1 MNFRIILLLL
11 FKMLKLHRGE
21 EKKLLLFGAVNLI
34 TSMMIG
40 IMNNGV
46 DAIVLNFFG
55 NADPIP
61 MLLIFGSL
69 LLIVASVLYGTY
81 ADRYNGT
88 WIIILTLGASS
99 LFFILFSSLFDYLPD
114 WNIKYYT
121 LYVFRFTLSTV
132 LTLQFWEIC
141 NLFFDIRQGKR
152 LFPKIML
159 IGSIGYAAGSFII
172 AGLAGYLS
180 QVRILWFIAFSCL
193 LSTVITFQLAKL
205 PVSFHI
211 RRKKSSPVQ
220 EIREGFASMEY
231 NPFLKIFSL
240 STFLFG
246 ISAGL
251 ILYTYNDIVANLFQ
265 DSFNLASFLGVWRGL
280 AEVVIY
286 IFQAVLVMKVMS
298 ISEMG
303 SSFQKGILIRL
314 LGFQLMLLFFV
325 FSMTAS
331 ADFSRQLLLALMSP
345 GAVLAFSVLPREIR
359 SKAMAF
365 NNGFV
370 SSAGVIIGGAILV
383 PVIRPLQAFL
393 GQKGMYVVLIAT
405 ILILILWR
413 LILNIKI
420 NKEYLKTLSGNM
432 TRGKMDL
439 SLVANN
445 IENIATNKELFGK
458 LIEDFDHLDSSI
470 KLYLLNTL
478 QPYLTEAEQGD
489 LLMSRFDK
497 EKDSVKYKI
506 IEILGL
512 IKGDHLVSRI
522 DDLILSDD
530 RQIRTETIIYRHRKC
545 AEGEKA
551 FDTCGE
557 LISLKDGE
565 IQDKISAMQ
574 IIERMQ
580 LKEYI
585 PELINALD
593 GEDEQVVKQALNTL
607 VSLKAEDAI
616 PLFIPKLFDNKYSRH
631 FNRAIE
637 GFGPS
642 AAEPVI
648 DYYSRLDRADFEKR
662 RKLIRV
668 IGKVYKLS
676 SINFLNDELNGLI
689 GSDAYPT
696 DIVKMSRDSRVKYN
710 CSVEEE
716 TLIDE
721 IVTVLSNY
729 PAESLAPEYST
740 VLTYVI
746 NNAQRT
752 YHAALN
758 KEKIEKEGRDKYSL
772 LVCKLLDEDIL
783 MGLKRMMRAVILLS
797 GNFEH
802 QKTLSKAMRLIH
814 SENRRLRSQAFE
826 LFETLGDKKI
836 TAYILP
842 YLENLSF
849 AELKIRMGRHFP
861 FLGPDT
867 EVMFGEWR
875 HLNESV
881 FNMKWK
887 KNLAE
892 LVPGT

>member
-21 EKKLLLFGAVNLI
+21 EKKLLLFGSVNLV

-46 DAIVLNFFG
+46 DAIVLNYFG

-61 MLLIFGSL
+61 MLLILGSA
-69 LLIVASVLYGTY
+69 LLIVASVFYGTY

-88 WIIILTLGASS
+88 WIIILTLGFSS
-99 LFFILFSSLFDYLPD
+99 LFFILFSSWFDFFQD
-114 WNIKYYT
+114 WDISYHI
-121 LYVFRFTLSTV
+121 LYIFRFTLSTV

-152 LFPKIML
+152 LFPKILL

-172 AGLAGYLS
+172 AGMAGYLS
-180 QVRILWFIAFSCL
+180 QVRILWFITFTSI
-193 LSTVITFQLAKL
+193 LSTVITSQLAKL
-205 PVSFHI
+205 PVTFHI
-211 RRKKSSPVQ
+211 KRKKSSPVQ
-220 EIREGFASMEY
+220 EIKEGFASMEF

-251 ILYTYNDIVANLFQ
+251 ILYTYNDIVANLFN
-265 DSFNLASFLGVWRGL
+265 DTFNLTSFLGVWRGL

-286 IFQAVLVMKVMS
+286 LIQAVLIMKVMS

-303 SSFQKGILIRL
+303 SSFKKGILIRL
-314 LGFQLMLLFFV
+314 IGFQLMLIFFV

-345 GAVLAFSVLPREIR
+345 GAVLAFSVLPRDIR

-370 SSAGVIIGGAILV
+370 SSAGVIIGGAVLV

-393 GQKGMYVVLIAT
+393 GQNGMYFVLIAT

-432 TRGKMDL
+432 ARGRMDL

-458 LIEDFDHLDSSI
+458 LIEDFDQLSSSI
-470 KLYLLNTL
+470 KLYLLNAL
-478 QPYLTEAEQGD
+478 QPYLSEPEQGD

-497 EKDSVKYKI
+497 EKDNVKYKI

-512 IKGDHLVSRI
+512 IKGDHLGDRI
-522 DDLILSDD
+522 EQLLLSDD
-530 RQIRTETIIYRHRKC
+530 RQIRTEAIIYQYRKC
-545 AEGEKA
+545 DEEESDLDACRKLISIEEGEIR
-551 FDTCGE
+551 DR
-557 LISLKDGE
+557 IS
-565 IQDKISAMQ
+565 SMH
-574 IIERMQ
+574 IIERLE

-585 PELINALD
+585 PELINLL
-593 GEDEQVVKQALNTL
+593 EIKDEQVIKQALNTL
-607 VSLKAEDAI
+607 VSLKAEDAV
-616 PLFIPKLFDNKYSRH
+616 PLLIPKLFDNKYSRH

-637 GFGPS
+637 GFGQS

-648 DYYSRLDRADFEKR
+648 DYYAELGIEDIEKR
-662 RKLIRV
+662 RKLIQV
-668 IGKVYKLS
+668 IGKVEKLS
-676 SINFLNDELNGLI
+676 SINFLNDELNELI
-689 GSDAYPT
+689 GSGGYPT
-696 DIVKMSRDSRVKYN
+696 DIIKSSRDSRINYD

-716 TLIDE
+716 ILIHE
-721 IVTVLSNY
+721 IVEVLSKY
-729 PAESLAPEYST
+729 PAESLSPEYST
-740 VLTYVI
+740 VLKYVI
-746 NNAQRT
+746 HNAQKI

-758 KEKIEKEGRDKYSL
+758 REKIKKESNDKYAL
-772 LVCKLLDEDIL
+772 LVCKLLDEDI
-783 MGLKRMMRAVILLS
+783 MVGLKRMMRAAILLS
-797 GNFEH
+797 GDFEH
-802 QKTLSKAMRLIH
+802 QKTLSRAIRLM
-814 SENRRLRSQAFE
+814 SSDNRRLRSQAFE
-826 LFETLGDKKI
+826 LFETLGDKKV
-836 TAYILP
+836 TPYILP

-849 AELKIRMGRHFP
+849 AELKIRMDRHFP
-861 FLGPDT
+861 FLSPDT

-875 HLNESV
+875 HLNDAA